1 MDDTTM
7 GSTRFGAC
15 RDEAAVVAHFTSVA
29 SALLLPFGGMPT
41 GRGLGAVDVDAQAGR
56 VLGPRSGLGEAEGP
70 LAPEDPSRSMR
81 PGKAEGPLA
90 PEDPSRFARV
100 AEVTLMLAPFHAD
113 DALSAACER
122 LLAPAERERAGR
134 LATADVRRRFVQRRA
149 FRRYAAALATGSQA
163 SLASLDFATEPKGRP
178 WLPAAPGVSWSVSS
192 CRSGMLVAWSRGAE
206 IGVDLEDRAR
216 QADCLPLAR
225 RYFAPEEARLV
236 IDADESDRMETFLRL
251 WCLKEAVLK
260 AIGEGIAFGLDRF
273 VFALD
278 PEVRMVTAPEEQ
290 GGLSRF
296 VAGELAGA
304 SLQRVGGTAAVVLRM
319 PLQPDRE
326 RGWQR
331 SAECRGL
338 VPNLRLK

>member
-1 MDDTTM
+1 MDDTM
-7 GSTRFGAC
+7 IGSTRFGAY
-15 RDEAAVVAHFTSVA
+15 RDEAAVVAHFASVA
-29 SALLLPFGGMPT
+29 SALPLPFGGMPA
-41 GRGLGAVDVDAQAGR
+41 GRGLGPVDVDAQAGR

-70 LAPEDPSRSMR
+70 S
-81 PGKAEGPLA
+81 A
-90 PEDPSRFARV
+90 PEDPSRFVRV
-100 AEVTLMLAPFHAD
+100 AEVTALLAPFHAD

-134 LATADVRRRFVQRRA
+134 FATADVRRRFVQRRA

-236 IDADESDRMETFLRL
+236 TEAAESDRMETFLRL

-260 AIGEGIAFGLDRF
+260 AIGEGIAYGLDRF
-273 VFALD
+273 VFELD
-278 PEVRMVTAPEEQ
+278 PAVRMVRAPQEQ
-290 GGLSRF
+290 GGVSRF
-296 VAGELAGA
+296 VAGELAGE
-304 SLQRVGGTAAVVLRM
+304 SLHAAGVAGAVVLRM
-319 PLQPDRE
+319 PPIQ
-326 RGWQR
+326 
-331 SAECRGL
+331 
-338 VPNLRLK
+338 